1 MHCLEQSGRQ
11 YLEDEASNVDED
23 FLEENKGKVI
33 LVLEQSFPLLQTG
46 RVLGGKIEKKETP
59 KTTLNDQDKEKSTT
73 QDGKSIN
80 LGPNGFLGVL
90 FTIGFFLIVFL
101 YFGMILQTGEF
112 NPKVVSQNDKMPLGK
127 EY

>member
-11 YLEDEASNVDED
+11 YLEEEASHVDED
-23 FLEENKGKVI
+23 FLEENKDKII
-33 LVLEQSFPLLQTG
+33 LVLEQNFPLLQTG

-59 KTTLNDQDKEKSTT
+59 KTTLTPQGTDKTPTKDE
-73 QDGKSIN
+73 KSIN